1 MPRILR
7 TIDQLVGDT
16 PLVGL
21 ARYARKQ
28 DCQAK
33 LLAKLEYF
41 NPTGSIK
48 DRAALNMIKM
58 AERLGKIRPGDT
70 IVEQTGGNTGIALAA
85 FAIPR
90 GYRVEIF
97 LERGASPERRLMLQA
112 YGVTL
117 LDYKD
122 ALGVKTDEERQAGWT
137 EPDREATVEE
147 IEAYC
152 QAKPGRYFM
161 HQLVNPYNPDVHI
174 QTTGPEIW
182 TDTRG
187 AVDILVVA
195 ADTGGTLQG
204 LSTYLRQRKPDL
216 QIVLVRPRHA
226 AREDAKFT
234 DQAPYDE
241 RIEVGQRD
249 ALLVAREL
257 IATEGLLAG
266 PSAARALWAATQVA
280 KREENAGKTIVVIMS
295 DNSVKHLLTDA
306 AQQLNEQERNA

>member
-1 MPRILR
+1 MPKIIR

-21 ARYARKQ
+21 ARYARKHE
-28 DCQAK
+28 CKAK
-33 LLAKLEYF
+33 ILAKLEYF

-70 IVEQTGGNTGIALAA
+70 IVEQTGGNTGVALAA

-97 LERGASPERRLMLQA
+97 LERGASPERTLMLQA

-122 ALGVKTDEERQAGWT
+122 ALGTKTEAERQAGWVD
-137 EPDREATVEE
+137 PDREATVEE

-161 HQLVNPYNPDVHI
+161 HQGVNPYNPDAHV

-182 TDTRG
+182 TTTRG
-187 AVDILVVA
+187 EVDILVVA

-204 LSTYLRQRKPDL
+204 LSTYLRQRNPNLK
-216 QIVLVRPRHA
+216 IVLVRPRNA
-226 AREDAKFT
+226 AREDSEFT
-234 DQAPYDE
+234 SQVPYDE
-241 RIEVGQRD
+241 RIEVAQRD
-249 ALLVAREL
+249 AYATAQEL

-266 PSAARALWAATQVA
+266 ASAARALWAATQVA
-280 KREENAGKTIVVIMS
+280 QREENAGKTIVVVMS
-295 DNSVKHLLTDA
+295 DNSMKHLTNPAFLHPDSA
-306 AQQLNEQERNA
+306 E